1 MLKMLSSNFFL
12 RIRSFVSSIR
22 FRIATLYSLTIFSLA
37 AIALGLIYWL
47 ISRQL
52 GGEQLFRRPVIIY
65 PNNQAAV
72 EDDLFVARLEQI
84 EELGDERALEI
95 LRDYSLIALGVLFV
109 ASLIA
114 GWIISGSTLRPIRN
128 ITMVAKQIQSNQDL
142 SHRINQ
148 KGPPDELKELADTF
162 DEMLESLDILV
173 GEKIQALEAN
183 RNFIKES
190 SHEIRNPLQVIR
202 TNLQVTLNDENATS
216 EDYRETMEIINKT
229 IDRISV
235 VIDELTQS
243 EHYQINHEGYEVMDL
258 SDLVLELGEEFDKVA
273 RAKGITLKVFPEKA
287 EIKGDGIIL
296 KQAVVNLLDNAMEAL
311 EKPVPKAKR
320 KSNFDDS
327 GPHIYLSSELQNGTA
342 FLKVEDNGPGIRP
355 EDRDRIFVREQR
367 GGGKSQSGRG
377 LGLTIVRQV
386 AEAHG
391 GKVEMSSEPD
401 EKTIFSIH
409 LPSVNS
415 QII

>member
-1 MLKMLSSNFFL
+1 MSL
-12 RIRSFVSSIR
+12 VSSIR

-65 PNNQAAV
+65 PNSQAAI

-95 LRDYSLIALGVLFV
+95 LRDYSLIALGALFL
-109 ASLIA
+109 ASLVA
-114 GWIISGSTLRPIRN
+114 GWIVSGSTLKPIRN
-128 ITMVAKQIQSNQDL
+128 ITSVAKQIQANQDL

-162 DEMLESLDILV
+162 DDMLESLDTLLK
-173 GEKIQALEAN
+173 EKTQALEAN

-190 SHEIRNPLQVIR
+190 SHEIRNPLQIIR
-202 TNLQVTLNDENATS
+202 TNLQITLNDKNATDES
-216 EDYRETMEIINKT
+216 YRETMEIVNKT

-243 EHYQINHEGYEVMDL
+243 EHYQINHEGHEVMDL
-258 SDLVLELGEEFDKVA
+258 SDLVEELGGEFGKVA
-273 RAKGITLKVFPEKA
+273 QAKGIKLEVFPEKA
-287 EIKGDGIIL
+287 KVKGDEIIL
-296 KQAVVNLLDNAMEAL
+296 KQAVANLLDNAIEAL
-311 EKPVPKAKR
+311 EKPAKKTKK
-320 KSNFDDS
+320 KSSIVGDTL
-327 GPHIYLSSELQNGTA
+327 HIYLSSEVQNGTA
-342 FLKVEDNGPGIRP
+342 LLKVEDNGPGIKP

-367 GGGKSQSGRG
+367 GDGEFQPGRG

-391 GKVEMSSEPD
+391 GRVEMASEPN
-401 EKTIFSIH
+401 EKTVFSIR
-409 LPSVNS
+409 LPSADL
-415 QII
+415 